1 VRRLPIVVLALAL
14 AAVLFGMAAP
24 AGAQDDEGDGAPPAG
39 TSSDAKVLVAKVS
52 GLLDPV
58 LADFIERSV
67 HAAEDDRALA
77 VVLQM
82 NSGGSVLETDRYIE
96 LAETVRDATVPVY
109 TWIGPNGSQ
118 AKGRSAQL
126 AMLTTQ
132 IGITDKSRIGDLGTI
147 VVDDPD
153 DPRFED
159 AGPRLFE
166 DTVNDDEAVELGI
179 AIDSDILGDFLLGL
193 PGFQSE
199 DGRPITQSVFTE
211 PDVVHE
217 LFHTVASP
225 PIAYLLFLVGMGLL
239 VFELFTAGVGVAGV
253 VGAGSLILGAYGLD
267 VLPAR
272 WWAVGLLVVSMFGFA
287 VDVQIGVPRFW
298 TGVGVVTLIVGSF
311 WLYDGVGLSWITLIV
326 GIGGVCLGMISGM
339 PAMVR
344 TRFSTPTIGRE
355 WMVGEMGVAESEVA
369 PEGVVRVRDARVVR
383 VRDALWR
390 ARTNRATPI
399 AAGGPIR
406 VVEITGLILEVEPEE
421 GAAKDYREGR
431 SKR

>member
-1 VRRLPIVVLALAL
+1 VRRLPIVVLVLAV
-14 AAVLFGMAAP
+14 ATVLLGMVAP
-24 AGAQDDEGDGAPPAG
+24 AGAQSGTASQAQSGDG
-39 TSSDAKVLVAKVS
+39 SSPTDAKVLVAKVS

-58 LADFIERSV
+58 LANFIESSI
-67 HAAEDDRALA
+67 HSAEEDGALA
-77 VVLQM
+77 VVLQV
-82 NSGGSVLETDRYIE
+82 NSSGSVLETEQFVE
-96 LAETVRDATVPVY
+96 LVATVRDATVPVLA
-109 TWIGPNGSQ
+109 WIGPNGSE

-126 AMLTTQ
+126 VMFADTV
-132 IGITDKSRIGDLGTI
+132 GITDKSRIGDLGRI
-147 VVDDPD
+147 VVDDPVFNGAGRRLIESTVGD
-153 DPRFED
+153 DD
-159 AGPRLFE
+159 
-166 DTVNDDEAVELGI
+166 AVELGV
-179 AIDSDILGDFLLGL
+179 AVDSDILGDFLLRI
-193 PGFQSE
+193 PGFESTVDD
-199 DGRPITQSVFTE
+199 DGNRTPITQSVFTE

-253 VGAGSLILGAYGLD
+253 VGAGSLVLGGYGLD

-272 WWAVGLLVVSMFGFA
+272 WWAVALLVVSMFGFA

-298 TGVGVVTLIVGSF
+298 TGVGVVALVFGSF
-311 WLYDGVGLSWITLIV
+311 ALYDGVSLSWITLLV

-369 PEGVVRVRDARVVR
+369 PEGVVRVRDA
-383 VRDALWR
+383 LWR

-399 AAGGPIR
+399 PAGGPVR
-406 VVEITGLILEVEPEE
+406 VVEIAGLILEVEPEE
-421 GAAKDYREGR
+421 GAAKDYRER
-431 SKR
+431 RVRQ

>member
-1 VRRLPIVVLALAL
+1 VRRLPIIVLVLAVAT
-14 AAVLFGMAAP
+14 VLLGMVAP
-24 AGAQDDEGDGAPPAG
+24 AGAQSGDE
-39 TSSDAKVLVAKVS
+39 SSPTDAKVLVAKVS

-58 LADFIERSV
+58 LANFIESSI
-67 HAAEDDRALA
+67 HSAEEDGALA
-77 VVLQM
+77 VVLQV
-82 NSGGSVLETDRYIE
+82 NSSGSVLETEQFVE
-96 LAETVRDATVPVY
+96 LVATVRDATVPVLA
-109 TWIGPNGSQ
+109 WIGPNGSE

-126 AMLTTQ
+126 VMFADTV
-132 IGITDKSRIGDLGTI
+132 GITDKSRIGDLGRI
-147 VVDDPD
+147 VVDDPVFNGAGRRLIESTVGD
-153 DPRFED
+153 DD
-159 AGPRLFE
+159 
-166 DTVNDDEAVELGI
+166 AVELGV
-179 AIDSDILGDFLLGL
+179 AVDSDILGDFLLRI
-193 PGFQSE
+193 PGFESTVDD
-199 DGRPITQSVFTE
+199 DGNRTPITQSVFTE

-253 VGAGSLILGAYGLD
+253 VGAGSLVLGGYGLD

-272 WWAVGLLVVSMFGFA
+272 WWAVALLVVSMFGFA

-298 TGVGVVTLIVGSF
+298 TGVGVVALVFGSF
-311 WLYDGVGLSWITLIV
+311 ALYDGVSLSWITLLV

-369 PEGVVRVRDARVVR
+369 PEGVVRVRDA
-383 VRDALWR
+383 LWR

-399 AAGGPIR
+399 PAGGPVR
-406 VVEITGLILEVEPEE
+406 VVEIAGLILEVEPEE
-421 GAAKDYREGR
+421 GAAKDYRER
-431 SKR
+431 RVRQ

>member
-1 VRRLPIVVLALAL
+1 VRRLPIIVLVLAVAT
-14 AAVLFGMAAP
+14 VLLGMVAP
-24 AGAQDDEGDGAPPAG
+24 AGAQSGDE
-39 TSSDAKVLVAKVS
+39 SSPTDAKVLVAKVS

-58 LADFIERSV
+58 LANFIESSI
-67 HAAEDDRALA
+67 HSAEEDGALA
-77 VVLQM
+77 VVLQV
-82 NSGGSVLETDRYIE
+82 NSSGSVLETEQFVE
-96 LAETVRDATVPVY
+96 LVATVRDATVPVLA
-109 TWIGPNGSQ
+109 WIGPNGSE

-126 AMLTTQ
+126 VMFADTV
-132 IGITDKSRIGDLGTI
+132 GITDKSRIGDLGRI
-147 VVDDPD
+147 VVDDPVFDGAGRRLIESTVGD
-153 DPRFED
+153 DD
-159 AGPRLFE
+159 
-166 DTVNDDEAVELGI
+166 AVELGV
-179 AIDSDILGDFLLGL
+179 AVDSDILGDFLLRI
-193 PGFQSE
+193 PGFESTVDD
-199 DGRPITQSVFTE
+199 DGNRTPITQSVFTE

-253 VGAGSLILGAYGLD
+253 VGAGSLVLGGYGLD

-272 WWAVGLLVVSMFGFA
+272 WWAVALLVVSMFGFA

-298 TGVGVVTLIVGSF
+298 TGVGVVALVFGSF
-311 WLYDGVGLSWITLIV
+311 ALYDGVSLSWITLLV

-369 PEGVVRVRDARVVR
+369 PEGVVRVRDA
-383 VRDALWR
+383 LWR

-399 AAGGPIR
+399 PAGGPVR
-406 VVEITGLILEVEPEE
+406 VVEIAGLILEVEPEE
-421 GAAKDYREGR
+421 GAAKDYRER
-431 SKR
+431 RVRQ

>member
-1 VRRLPIVVLALAL
+1 VRRLPIVVLALGVAL
-14 AAVLFGMAAP
+14 ALLGGAAP
-24 AGAQDDEGDGAPPAG
+24 AGAQDGDAPAG
-39 TSSDAKVLVAKVS
+39 TGPKVLVAKVS

-58 LADFIERSV
+58 LANFIESSI
-67 HAAEDDRALA
+67 HAAERDGALA

-82 NSGGSVLETDRYIE
+82 NSSGSVLETDRFVE
-96 LAETVRDATVPVY
+96 LAETVRDAKVPVY
-109 TWIGPNGSQ
+109 TWIGPNGSK

-132 IGITDKSRIGDLGTI
+132 IAITDKSRVGELGPI
-147 VVDDPD
+147 VVDDPVFD
-153 DPRFED
+153 GAAR
-159 AGPRLFE
+159 RLIE
-166 DTVNDDEAVELGI
+166 NTVSDDEAVALGI
-179 AIDSDILGDFLLGL
+179 AVDSAILGDFLLRL

-199 DGRPITQSVFTE
+199 DDGEGGRTPITQSVFTE

-239 VFELFTAGVGVAGV
+239 VFELYTAGVGVAGV
-253 VGAGSLILGAYGLD
+253 VGAGSLVLGAYGLD

-272 WWAVGLLVVSMFGFA
+272 WWAVALLVVSMFGFA

-298 TGVGVVTLIVGSF
+298 TAVGVVTLVFGSF
-311 WLYDGVGLSWITLIV
+311 ALYDGMSLSWITLLV
-326 GIGGVCLGMISGM
+326 GIVGVCLGMITGM

-355 WMVGEMGVAESEVA
+355 WMIGEMGVAESEVD
-369 PEGVVRVRDARVVR
+369 PEGVVR

-399 AAGGPIR
+399 SAGGPVR
-406 VVEITGLILEVEPEE
+406 VVEISGLILEVEPEE
-421 GAAKDYREGR
+421 GAARDYRERRGSR
-431 SKR
+431 

>member
-1 VRRLPIVVLALAL
+1 VRRLPIVVLVLAV
-14 AAVLFGMAAP
+14 AAALFGLAAP
-24 AGAQDDEGDGAPPAG
+24 AGAQDDGGDGTPTASPN
-39 TSSDAKVLVAKVS
+39 AKVLVAKVS

-58 LADFIERSV
+58 VADFVERSIRT
-67 HAAEDDRALA
+67 AEDEGALA

-82 NSGGSVLETDRYIE
+82 NSPGSVLETDRFVE
-96 LAETVRDATVPVY
+96 LAETVRDADVPVY

-118 AKGRSAQL
+118 AKGRAAQL

-132 IGITDKSRIGDLGTI
+132 IGITEKSRIGDLGPI
-147 VVDDPD
+147 VVDDPV
-153 DPRFED
+153 FET

-166 DTVNDDEAVELGI
+166 DTVNDDEAVELGV
-179 AIDSDILGDFLLGL
+179 AVDSDILGDFLLRL
-193 PGFQSE
+193 PGFQATDE
-199 DGRPITQSVFTE
+199 GEPITQSVFTE
-211 PDVVHE
+211 PDVIHE

-225 PIAYLLFLVGMGLL
+225 EVAYLLFLVGLGLL

-272 WWAVGLLVVSMFGFA
+272 WWAVALLVVSMFGFA

-298 TGVGVVTLIVGSF
+298 TGVGVVTLVVGSVT
-311 WLYDGVGLSWITLIV
+311 LYDGVGLSWITLVV
-326 GIGGVCLGMISGM
+326 GILGVSLGMISGM

-369 PEGVVRVRDARVVR
+369 PEGVVRVRDA
-383 VRDALWR
+383 LWR

-399 AAGGPIR
+399 PAGGPIR
-406 VVEITGLILEVEPEE
+406 VVEIAGLILEVEPEE

-431 SKR
+431 GGH

>member
-1 VRRLPIVVLALAL
+1 VRRLPIVVLVLAV
-14 AAVLFGMAAP
+14 ATVLLGMVAP
-24 AGAQDDEGDGAPPAG
+24 AGAQSGTASRAQSGDG
-39 TSSDAKVLVAKVS
+39 SSPTDAKVLVAKVS

-58 LADFIERSV
+58 LANFIESSI
-67 HAAEDDRALA
+67 HSAEEDGALA
-77 VVLQM
+77 VVLQV
-82 NSGGSVLETDRYIE
+82 NSSGSVLETDQFVE
-96 LAETVRDATVPVY
+96 LVETVRDASVPVMA
-109 TWIGPNGSQ
+109 WIGPNGSE

-126 AMLTTQ
+126 VMFADTV
-132 IGITDKSRIGDLGTI
+132 GITDKSRVGDLGRI
-147 VVDDPD
+147 VVDDPVFDGAGRRLIESTVGD
-153 DPRFED
+153 DD
-159 AGPRLFE
+159 
-166 DTVNDDEAVELGI
+166 AVELGV
-179 AIDSDILGDFLLGL
+179 AVDSDILGDFLLRI
-193 PGFQSE
+193 PGFESTVDD
-199 DGRPITQSVFTE
+199 DGNRTPITQSVFTE

-253 VGAGSLILGAYGLD
+253 VGAGSLVLGGYGLD

-272 WWAVGLLVVSMFGFA
+272 WWAVALLVVSMFGFA

-298 TGVGVVTLIVGSF
+298 TGVGVVALVFGSF
-311 WLYDGVGLSWITLIV
+311 ALYDGVSLSWITLLV

-369 PEGVVRVRDARVVR
+369 PEGVVRVRDA
-383 VRDALWR
+383 LWR

-399 AAGGPIR
+399 PAGGPVR
-406 VVEITGLILEVEPEE
+406 VVEIAGLILEVEPEE
-421 GAAKDYREGR
+421 GAAKDYRER
-431 SKR
+431 RVRQ

>member
-1 VRRLPIVVLALAL
+1 VRRLPIVVLVLAV
-14 AAVLFGMAAP
+14 ATVLLGMVAP
-24 AGAQDDEGDGAPPAG
+24 AGAQSGTASRAQSGDG
-39 TSSDAKVLVAKVS
+39 SSPTGAKVLVAKVS

-58 LADFIERSV
+58 LANFIESSI
-67 HAAEDDRALA
+67 HSAEEDGALA
-77 VVLQM
+77 VVLQV
-82 NSGGSVLETDRYIE
+82 NSSGSVLETDQFVE
-96 LAETVRDATVPVY
+96 LVETVRDASVPVMA
-109 TWIGPNGSQ
+109 WIGPNGSE

-126 AMLTTQ
+126 VMFADTV
-132 IGITDKSRIGDLGTI
+132 GITDKSRVGDLGRI
-147 VVDDPD
+147 VVDDPVFDGAGRRLIESTVGD
-153 DPRFED
+153 DD
-159 AGPRLFE
+159 
-166 DTVNDDEAVELGI
+166 AVELGV
-179 AIDSDILGDFLLGL
+179 AVDSDILGDFLLRI
-193 PGFQSE
+193 PGFESTVDD
-199 DGRPITQSVFTE
+199 DGNRTPITQSVFTE

-253 VGAGSLILGAYGLD
+253 VGAGSLVLGGYGLD

-272 WWAVGLLVVSMFGFA
+272 WWAVALLVVSMFGFA

-298 TGVGVVTLIVGSF
+298 TGVGVVALVFGSF
-311 WLYDGVGLSWITLIV
+311 ALYDGVSLSWITLLV

-369 PEGVVRVRDARVVR
+369 PEGVVRVRDA
-383 VRDALWR
+383 LWR

-399 AAGGPIR
+399 PAGGPVR
-406 VVEITGLILEVEPEE
+406 VVEIAGLILEVEPEE
-421 GAAKDYREGR
+421 GAAKDYRER
-431 SKR
+431 RVRQ

>member
-1 VRRLPIVVLALAL
+1 
-14 AAVLFGMAAP
+14 
-24 AGAQDDEGDGAPPAG
+24 
-39 TSSDAKVLVAKVS
+39 
-52 GLLDPV
+52 
-58 LADFIERSV
+58 
-67 HAAEDDRALA
+67 

-82 NSGGSVLETDRYIE
+82 NSSGSVLETDRFVD

-126 AMLTTQ
+126 AMLTQQ
-132 IGITDKSRIGDLGTI
+132 IGITEKSRFGDLGTI
-147 VVDDPD
+147 VVDDPVFD
-153 DPRFED
+153 DLR
-159 AGPRLFE
+159 PRL
-166 DTVNDDEAVELGI
+166 VQGSVGDDEAVELGV
-179 AIDSDILGDFLLGL
+179 ATDSDILGDFLLRL
-193 PGFQSE
+193 PGFQSTP
-199 DGRPITQSVFTE
+199 DGKPITQSVFTE

-253 VGAGSLILGAYGLD
+253 VGAGSLVLGAYGLD

-272 WWAVGLLVVSMFGFA
+272 WWAVALLVVSMFGFA

-298 TGVGVVTLIVGSF
+298 TGVGIVTLVVGSF
-311 WLYDGVGLSWITLIV
+311 ALYDGMSLSWITLLV
-326 GIGGVCLGMISGM
+326 GIAGTALGMISGM

-369 PEGVVRVRDARVVR
+369 PEGVVRVA
-383 VRDALWR
+383 DALWR

-399 AAGGPIR
+399 PAGGPIR
-406 VVEITGLILEVEPEE
+406 VVEITGLVLEVEPQE
-421 GAAKDYREGR
+421 GAAKDYRERRGGR
-431 SKR
+431 

>member
-1 VRRLPIVVLALAL
+1 VRRLPIVVLVLAV
-14 AAVLFGMAAP
+14 AAVLLGMVAP
-24 AGAQDDEGDGAPPAG
+24 AHAQDDPEPAP
-39 TSSDAKVLVAKVS
+39 TDAKVLVAKVS
-52 GLLDPV
+52 GLIDPV
-58 LADFIERSV
+58 LADFIESSI
-67 HAAEDDRALA
+67 HAAEEDGALA

-82 NSGGSVLETDRYIE
+82 NSSGSVLETDRFVE
-96 LAETVRDATVPVY
+96 LAATIRDATVPIA
-109 TWIGPNGSQ
+109 TWIGPNGSDV
-118 AKGRSAQL
+118 KGRSAQL
-126 AMLTTQ
+126 VALTD
-132 IGITDKSRIGDLGTI
+132 IVGITDKSRIGDLGRI
-147 VVDDPD
+147 VVEGGDFGESG
-153 DPRFED
+153 R
-159 AGPRLFE
+159 RLIE
-166 DTVNDDEAVELGI
+166 NTVSDDEAVELGI
-179 AIDSDILGDFLLGL
+179 ALDSDILGDFLLRI
-193 PGFQSE
+193 PGFQATD

-272 WWAVGLLVVSMFGFA
+272 WWAVALLVVSMFGFA

-298 TGVGVVTLIVGSF
+298 TGVGVLALVVGSF
-311 WLYDGVGLSWITLIV
+311 ALYEGMSLSWITLLV
-326 GIGGVCLGMISGM
+326 GIVGVCLGMISGM

-369 PEGVVRVRDARVVR
+369 PEGVVRVRDA
-383 VRDALWR
+383 LWR

-399 AAGGPIR
+399 APGGPIR
-406 VVEITGLILEVEPEE
+406 VVEIAGLILEVEPEE
-421 GAAKDYREGR
+421 GAAKDYRER
-431 SKR
+431 RVDH

>member
-1 VRRLPIVVLALAL
+1 VRRLLIVLVPAFV
-14 AAVLFGMAAP
+14 AVLLGMVAP
-24 AGAQDDEGDGAPPAG
+24 AGAQDDSGEAPGPSPGAP
-39 TSSDAKVLVAKVS
+39 KVLVAKVS

-58 LADFIERSV
+58 LADFVESSI
-67 HAAEDDRALA
+67 HAAEEDGALA

-82 NSGGSVLETDRYIE
+82 NSSGSVLETDRFVD

-126 AMLTTQ
+126 AMLTQQ
-132 IGITDKSRIGDLGTI
+132 IGITEKSRFGDLGTI
-147 VVDDPD
+147 VVDDPVFD
-153 DPRFED
+153 DLS
-159 AGPRLFE
+159 PRL
-166 DTVNDDEAVELGI
+166 VQGSVGDDEAVELGV
-179 AIDSDILGDFLLGL
+179 ATDSDILGDFLLRL
-193 PGFQSE
+193 PGFQSTP
-199 DGRPITQSVFTE
+199 DGKPITQSVFTE

-253 VGAGSLILGAYGLD
+253 VGAGSLVLGAYGLD

-272 WWAVGLLVVSMFGFA
+272 WWAVALLVVSMFGFA

-298 TGVGVVTLIVGSF
+298 TGVGIVTLVVGSF
-311 WLYDGVGLSWITLIV
+311 ALYDGMSLSWITLLV
-326 GIGGVCLGMISGM
+326 GIAGTALGMISGM

-369 PEGVVRVRDARVVR
+369 PEGVVRVA
-383 VRDALWR
+383 DALWR

-399 AAGGPIR
+399 PAGGPIR
-406 VVEITGLILEVEPEE
+406 VVEITGLVLEVEPQE
-421 GAAKDYREGR
+421 GAAKDYRERRGGR
-431 SKR
+431 

>member
-1 VRRLPIVVLALAL
+1 VRRLPIIVLVLAVAT
-14 AAVLFGMAAP
+14 VLLGMVAP
-24 AGAQDDEGDGAPPAG
+24 AGAQSGDE
-39 TSSDAKVLVAKVS
+39 SSPTDAKVLVAKVS

-58 LADFIERSV
+58 LANFIESSI
-67 HAAEDDRALA
+67 HSAEEDGALA
-77 VVLQM
+77 VVLQV
-82 NSGGSVLETDRYIE
+82 NSSGSVLETEQFVE
-96 LAETVRDATVPVY
+96 LVERVRDASVPVMA
-109 TWIGPNGSQ
+109 WIGPNGSE

-126 AMLTTQ
+126 VMFADTV
-132 IGITDKSRIGDLGTI
+132 GITDKSRIGDLGRI
-147 VVDDPD
+147 VVDDPVFEGAGRRLIESTVGD
-153 DPRFED
+153 DD
-159 AGPRLFE
+159 
-166 DTVNDDEAVELGI
+166 AVELGV
-179 AIDSDILGDFLLGL
+179 AVDSDILGDFLLRI
-193 PGFQSE
+193 PGFESTVDD
-199 DGRPITQSVFTE
+199 DGNRTPITQSVFTE

-253 VGAGSLILGAYGLD
+253 VGAGSLVLGGYGLD

-272 WWAVGLLVVSMFGFA
+272 WWAVALLVVSMFGFA

-298 TGVGVVTLIVGSF
+298 TGVGVVALVFGSF
-311 WLYDGVGLSWITLIV
+311 ALYDGVSLSWITLLV

-369 PEGVVRVRDARVVR
+369 PEGVVRVRDA
-383 VRDALWR
+383 LWR

-399 AAGGPIR
+399 PAGGPVR
-406 VVEITGLILEVEPEE
+406 VVEIAGLILEVEPEE
-421 GAAKDYREGR
+421 GAAKDYRER
-431 SKR
+431 RVRQ